1 MLNELEVRARHA
13 PPMVVLDLH
22 GDVTATAHERLMDA
36 YTEAANQGAQ
46 TVLLNF
52 QAVEYLN
59 SAGIAAVIA
68 LISRARQSDQRL
80 LLTGLTPHYQLIF
93 DIMGLTTYAPLFE
106 SEDAARTFLEA

>member
-1 MLNELEVRARHA
+1 MLNDLEVRPRQA
-13 PPMVVLDLH
+13 PPMVVLDSH
-22 GDVTATAHERLMDA
+22 GDVTASAQEPLLDA
-36 YTEAANQGAQ
+36 YTEATEQGAR
-46 TVLLNF
+46 TILLNF

-59 SAGIAAVIA
+59 SGGIAAVIA

-106 SEDAARTFLEA
+106 SEDAARKFLES